1 MSVTKRSFGVTHSM
15 QVSEQ
20 GAGVDAATLW
30 KCIYQPLHALFVVV
44 VTLFNFR
51 RSVMY
56 GYRQETCGQETGR
69 QETGR

>member
-15 QVSEQ
+15 RVSEQ
-20 GAGVDAATLW
+20 GDGVDATLW
-30 KCIYQPLHALFVVV
+30 KCTYQPLHALFVVV
-44 VTLFNFR
+44 LTLFNFR

-56 GYRQETCGQETGR
+56 GYCQETRGQETGR